1 MVTLTG
7 LGGGSNGGSVISSRS
22 FSLCFLGWKERPN
35 LPYPIVEI
43 EGMEP
48 SHAEILSRAGIRSTE
63 QLLESCRTP
72 HGRKI
77 TASKTS
83 IAEEQ
88 LLRWANIADLSR
100 IRGVAKNYLQLL
112 ATAGVLSMKDL
123 RAAKADG
130 LSQLLRQANEEKH
143 LCKVTPSVA
152 VVRKWIDQ
160 AKTLGSKVTTK

>member
-1 MVTLTG
+1 
-7 LGGGSNGGSVISSRS
+7 
-22 FSLCFLGWKERPN
+22 

-43 EGMEP
+43 EGMDS
-48 SHAEILSRAGIRSTE
+48 SHAEILSSAGIRSTE
-63 QLLESCRTP
+63 QLLESCKTP
-72 HGRKI
+72 HGRKV
-77 TASKTS
+77 TALKTS

-100 IRGVAKNYLQLL
+100 IRGVAKQYLQLL
-112 ATAGVLSMKDL
+112 ATAGVLSMRDL